1 MAEAGNAAAGNAAA
15 GNAEPGN
22 AAAGNAEPGN
32 AAAGNAE
39 PGNAAAGAADGDAPG
54 GDPVA
59 RFEALLGP
67 AGQQLLG
74 YLRQQD
80 VNARDMLRLGT
91 RLREQYPAELAAA
104 GLAQHELRCSATPK
118 FGRAMEMFF
127 TRPGLE
133 QASGELAARHRSA
146 RYAGARNA
154 ADLCCGIGGDLVSLA
169 ADRPVLAVDRDALA
183 LRIARANCEVYGVSG
198 NVRTALADVRDTD
211 LADLDAV
218 FIDPARRTDRG
229 RLRAGNSEPT
239 LGWCIGLADRV
250 RQVGIKAAPGLR
262 HDAIPSGWE
271 LEFVAVGRDL
281 KEAVAWSPALAGAA
295 RRATVLPGGHTLT
308 PGPGEPVEVRMPGEF
323 LLDPNP
329 AVTRAGVVQELAR
342 MLGATQIDRQIAFL
356 CTSHPVHTPFARTL
370 RVIDSAPWN
379 SRQLPARLRALDIG
393 AVDIRRRGLAGDV
406 EKLHRRLRLTGSRRA
421 TLVMT
426 RVADQPWGLVC
437 VDAGQDATAGQV
449 Q

>member
-1 MAEAGNAAAGNAAA
+1 MAGPRDAAAGDPAA
-15 GNAEPGN
+15 GEA
-22 AAAGNAEPGN
+22 
-32 AAAGNAE
+32 
-39 PGNAAAGAADGDAPG
+39 
-54 GDPVA
+54 VA
-59 RFEALLGP
+59 RFAALLGP
-67 AGQQLLG
+67 AGQELLG
-74 YLRQQD
+74 YLRQQHGTAD
-80 VNARDMLRLGT
+80 DALRLGT

-104 GLAQHELRCSATPK
+104 GLAQHELRRKAMPK

-127 TRPGLE
+127 TRSGLE

-154 ADLCCGIGGDLVSLA
+154 ADLCCGIGGDLIALA
-169 ADRPVLAVDRDALA
+169 AGRPVLAVDRDALA
-183 LRIARANCEVYGVSG
+183 LRIARANCEIYGVAG
-198 NVRTALADVRDTD
+198 NVSTMLGDVRDTD
-211 LADLDAV
+211 LAGLDAV
-218 FIDPARRTDRG
+218 FIDPARRTDRR
-229 RLRAGNSEPT
+229 RLRAGDSEPP
-239 LGWCIGLADRV
+239 LGWCISLAERV
-250 RQVGIKAAPGLR
+250 GQVGIKAAPGLR
-262 HDAIPSGWE
+262 HDAVPSGWE

-308 PGPGEPVEVRMPGEF
+308 PAPGEPVEVRMPGEF

-356 CTSHPVHTPFARTL
+356 CTGHPVRTPFARTL

-406 EKLHRRLRLTGSRRA
+406 DQLRRRLRLTGSRRA

-426 RVADQPWGLVC
+426 RVKDQPWGLVC
-437 VDAGQDATAGQV
+437 VDAGQDSASGQDHW
-449 Q
+449 